1 LGDSTESAGFADHV
15 LRLGKSKQFESR
27 YTRNNDSV
35 WQDAAWRRVRQ
46 PCLRQISGFCPM
58 SLLGSFRA
66 DQLITQLAAE
76 SKPDSPA
83 AQRLVAKLK
92 SIGPKV
98 IPKAIDA
105 LAMTDKSHTMLFVDI
120 LASMVSDKT
129 LPAFR
134 EGLADGNERVV
145 SGTSWALSSSTNY
158 NANNLLDFF
167 DDAEVSKH
175 ALIEVLR
182 VHKQDLSVHE
192 LLQRAYDLE
201 PKASAAV
208 FKIIE
213 ETIRPEMVPDLIA
226 RMGGKDPYI
235 KIHLMGLLSKFDKPE
250 VNQALEMQLKDT
262 NKLVRSAAL
271 SALASR
277 GGAVN
282 IVAVSKLL
290 QDPDLDVQG
299 KAVDMLVQMKHPET
313 VKYLADALKDES
325 EYARRAAVEVLNELG
340 DKDSVKDLLNVL
352 KDNDWWVRSRA
363 GDALAEIGGPKVV
376 QAVVALIQ
384 DEDEEIRRTAIEI
397 LNATKDDS
405 AVDHLIKATSDTDW
419 WVRERS
425 VDALSKIGSP
435 KALPRLLEMLGQD
448 AKTDTVV
455 IRALSKIGNQSHIA
469 RLLPMLNRGERE
481 VQVEAIKAISA
492 LADESHADTVRSV
505 LRKVKQSE
513 EPTIINSADKALK
526 ALEAR
531 FSESVLAEN
540 KRAEKIGEHTK
551 TLLLDNEDLEKLLS
565 AQPRISPDATRGATS
580 AAAATSAPILDI
592 SKLNPGDI
600 IDGRYKYIEK
610 IGKGAFGT
618 VLLMHDEVV
627 DEQLILKFLNPNV
640 SSDEEM
646 MKRFVH
652 ELRYSRKITHRNVI
666 RIYDFLHL
674 QGCYAI
680 SMEYFPSH
688 TLTGEM
694 PNNKPMTMRK
704 ALKYSRDMATGM
716 SIAHQA
722 GVIHRDLKPANILVN
737 EDGLLKIVDF
747 GVAAAAS
754 SGDTQ
759 LTKTGYVI
767 GSPKYMAPE
776 QILGKKVDE
785 TADVYSIGVI
795 MYEMTTGVPPYSRG
809 DHMSVMYQHVQGKAK
824 LCQEINPEIPDDYAV
839 IIAKAMSVDKTKR
852 FQSMDELTEALD
864 ALPM

>member
-1 LGDSTESAGFADHV
+1 MA
-15 LRLGKSKQFESR
+15 
-27 YTRNNDSV
+27 
-35 WQDAAWRRVRQ
+35 
-46 PCLRQISGFCPM
+46 
-58 SLLGSFRA
+58 LLGSFRA
-66 DQLITQLAAE
+66 DQLISQLAAE
-76 SKPDSPA
+76 PKPDSSS
-83 AQRLVAKLK
+83 AQRLVNRLK
-92 SIGPKV
+92 KIGPKV

-105 LAMTDKSHTMLFVDI
+105 LALSDKSHTMVFVDI
-120 LASMVSDKT
+120 LASQVSDKT
-129 LPAFR
+129 LLAYR

-167 DDAEVSKH
+167 DDPEVSKH

-192 LLQRAYDLE
+192 LLQRAYELD
-201 PKASAAV
+201 PKESEAV

-213 ETIRPEMVPDLIA
+213 ETIRPEMVPDLVA

-235 KIHLMGLLSKFDKPE
+235 KMHLINLLARFDKPE
-250 VNQALEMQLKDT
+250 VNAALEMQLKDS
-262 NKLVRSAAL
+262 NKLVRGAAL
-271 SALASR
+271 SALKTR

-282 IVAVSKLL
+282 IAAVSKLL
-290 QDPDLDVQG
+290 QDPDIDVQN
-299 KAVDMLVQMKHPET
+299 KAVDMIVQMKHPDT

-325 EYARRAAVEVLNELG
+325 EYARRSAVEVLNELG

-352 KDNDWWVRSRA
+352 KDDDWWVRSRA

-376 QAVVALIQ
+376 DSVVALIR
-384 DEDEEIRRTAIEI
+384 DEDEDIRRTAIEI
-397 LNATKDDS
+397 LNATKDER
-405 AVDHLIKATSDTDW
+405 AVEHLIKATDDSDW

-425 VDALSKIGSP
+425 IDALSKIGGK
-435 KALPRLLEMLGQD
+435 KALPRLLELLGQD

-455 IRALSKIGNQSHIA
+455 IRALGKIGNQTHISK
-469 RLLPMLNRGERE
+469 LVPMLNRPERDI
-481 VQVEAIKAISA
+481 QVEAIKAISA
-492 LADESHADTVRSV
+492 LADESHSDTVRGV
-505 LRKVKQSE
+505 LLKIKQSD
-513 EPTIINSADKALK
+513 EPTIINIADKALK
-526 ALEAR
+526 DLDAR
-531 FSESVLAEN
+531 FSATVLAEN

-551 TLLLDNEDLEKLLS
+551 TLLIDDDDLEKLLTAHES
-565 AQPRISPDATRGATS
+565 LDEIEKDPTIATP
-580 AAAATSAPILDI
+580 AATAPPILDI
-592 SKLNPGDI
+592 SKLNPGDV

-688 TLTGEM
+688 TLSGEM
-694 PNNKPMTMRK
+694 PNNKPMTMKK

-716 SIAHQA
+716 SIAHLA

-795 MYEMTTGVPPYSRG
+795 MYEMTTGIPPYSRG

-824 LCQEINPEIPDDYAV
+824 LCQEINPEIPDEYAA
-839 IIAKAMSVDKTKR
+839 IIGKAMSVDKTKR
-852 FQSMDELTEALD
+852 YQSMDELTEALD
-864 ALPM
+864 TLPM